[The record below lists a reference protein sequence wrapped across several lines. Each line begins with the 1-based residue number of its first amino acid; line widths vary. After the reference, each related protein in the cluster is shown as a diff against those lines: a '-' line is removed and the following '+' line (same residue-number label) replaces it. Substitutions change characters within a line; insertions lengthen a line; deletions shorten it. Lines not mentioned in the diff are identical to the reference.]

1 MTLSDARSYIS
12 ELLIGLQSAHQSGIM
27 HRDVKPGNFLYSTKT
42 KRGYLADFG
51 LAQQSSL
58 ELHTPK
64 PSNQLS
70 DSQNEYTQEHAGYYH
85 NDSR

>member
-1 MTLSDARSYIS
+1 MTLSDTRSYVS
-12 ELLIGLQSAHQSGIM
+12 ELLTGLQSAHQTGIM
-27 HRDVKPGNFLYSTKT
+27 HRDVKPGNFLYSKKT

-58 ELHTPK
+58 ELYTPK
-64 PSNQLS
+64 HNSQLS
-70 DSQNEYTQEHAGYYH
+70 DSQIEYTQDQAGYYH